1 MRKTYLY
8 STLVLLLLVV
18 SVVSAQTKI
27 GNNPNN
33 INVNAVLEIES
44 TNKGILLPRL
54 SLISTSSFSPL
65 TAHINGMMVYNLAST
80 NDVNPG
86 IYFNDGTQ
94 WVKINTTIS
103 FLSGTVNPAS
113 ATGANGDFYINTAT
127 NTIFGPKAAGAWPAT
142 GTSIVGAAGT
152 NGTNGTNGIDG
163 KTVLNGTIPP
173 AAVTGA
179 NGDFYINTAT
189 NTIFGPKAAGAWP
202 ATGTSLV
209 GPAGSNATVT
219 ASNGLTAIDGTVTLG
234 GTLSTVTT
242 IAQGTNNLVFSGSGQ
257 LNKLSGAV
265 GSSSV
270 LNIGRTSTEL
280 ELGVAGAATQG
291 FSAST
296 IGDGWFRNSST
307 GNLLVGTASSAALR
321 LVTNNTE
328 RLTITPAGDVG
339 IGTAS
344 PVAKLEV
351 VGALKVG
358 DLPTGAVPQPG
369 MIRFNNATSKF
380 QGYDGANWIDMH

>member
-18 SVVSAQTKI
+18 SGVSAQIKV

-33 INVNAVLEIES
+33 INVNAILEIES

-94 WVKINTTIS
+94 WVKINTTTIS
-103 FLSGTVNPAS
+103 FLSGTVNPTA
-113 ATGANGDFYINTAT
+113 ATGANGDFFINRAS
-127 NTIFGPKAAGAWPAT
+127 NI
-142 GTSIVGAAGT
+142 
-152 NGTNGTNGIDG
+152 
-163 KTVLNGTIPP
+163 
-173 AAVTGA
+173 
-179 NGDFYINTAT
+179 
-189 NTIFGPKAAGAWP
+189 IFGPKAAGAWP

-219 ASNGLTAIDGTVTLG
+219 ASNGLTATAGTVTMG
-234 GTLSTVTT
+234 GTLSTATT

>member
-1 MRKTYLY
+1 M
-8 STLVLLLLVV
+8 
-18 SVVSAQTKI
+18 
-27 GNNPNN
+27 
-33 INVNAVLEIES
+33 
-44 TNKGILLPRL
+44 
-54 SLISTSSFSPL
+54 
-65 TAHINGMMVYNLAST
+65 
-80 NDVNPG
+80 
-86 IYFNDGTQ
+86 
-94 WVKINTTIS
+94 
-103 FLSGTVNPAS
+103 
-113 ATGANGDFYINTAT
+113 
-127 NTIFGPKAAGAWPAT
+127 
-142 GTSIVGAAGT
+142 
-152 NGTNGTNGIDG
+152 
-163 KTVLNGTIPP
+163 
-173 AAVTGA
+173 
-179 NGDFYINTAT
+179 
-189 NTIFGPKAAGAWP
+189 
-202 ATGTSLV
+202 V

-219 ASNGLTAIDGTVTLG
+219 ASNGLTATAGTVTMG
-234 GTLSTVTT
+234 GTLSTATT

>member
-1 MRKTYLY
+1 MRKTYLF
-8 STLVLLLLVV
+8 SKLVFLLLVV
-18 SVVSAQTKI
+18 SGVSAQIKV
-27 GNNPNN
+27 GNNPKN
-33 INVNAVLEIES
+33 INVNAILEIES
-44 TNKGILLPRL
+44 TNKGVLLPRL
-54 SLISTSSFSPL
+54 SLTSTSSFSPL

-80 NDVNPG
+80 NDVIPG
-86 IYFNDGTQ
+86 VYFNDGKQ
-94 WVKINTTIS
+94 WVKINTSATSFLSGTDNPVAATGANGDFYINRTSNTIFGPKAAGAWPATGTS
-103 FLSGTVNPAS
+103 LVGPAGAAGTNGATVLSGTVNPTA

-127 NTIFGPKAAGAWPAT
+127 NTIFGPKAT
-142 GTSIVGAAGT
+142 
-152 NGTNGTNGIDG
+152 
-163 KTVLNGTIPP
+163 
-173 AAVTGA
+173 
-179 NGDFYINTAT
+179 
-189 NTIFGPKAAGAWP
+189 GAWP

-219 ASNGLTAIDGTVTLG
+219 ASNGLTASAGTVTLG
-234 GTLSTVTT
+234 GTLSTATT
-242 IAQGTNNLVFSGSGQ
+242 ITQGANNLAFSGAGQ

-291 FSAST
+291 FSVST
-296 IGDGWFRNSST
+296 IGDGWLRNSST
-307 GNLLVGTASSAALR
+307 GNLLVGTASSKAIR